1 MSVAAIGELGAI
13 TPGTTTGTAAAGGG
27 WNPMV
32 AAAERIQ
39 QLQALMSEVETGTPS
54 GSFGAALNAAQSTGV
69 EAGANQPETAVPYQ
83 AMSPASTDAAS
94 PIATVSEDTPV
105 GAYGQPSTATG
116 PGAPVA
122 GAAYVPMIEQA
133 AARNGLDPALLY
145 GLIEQESGFDPG
157 ARSGAGAE
165 GLTQLMPGTAAS
177 LGVAE
182 PLNPAEAIE
191 GGARFLAEQMRQFG
205 GNAADALAAYNAGP
219 GAVQQ
224 YGGVPPYAETQQ
236 YVGKVLGYAA
246 AYNQAVAGEV
256 RA

>member
-1 MSVAAIGELGAI
+1 MSVAAIGEVGAI
-13 TPGTTTGTAAAGGG
+13 APATTGTDAAASGG

-39 QLQALMSEVETGTPS
+39 QLQALISQVETGTPS
-54 GSFGAALNAAQSTGV
+54 EVATGSPSASFGAALNAAQSTDV
-69 EAGANQPETAVPYQ
+69 EAGA
-83 AMSPASTDAAS
+83 DAAS
-94 PIATVSEDTPV
+94 PIATVSDETPV
-105 GAYGQPSTATG
+105 AAYGPTSTATG
-116 PGAPVA
+116 SGTSTATGSGAPVA
-122 GAAYVPMIEQA
+122 GAAYVPMIQQA

-157 ARSGAGAE
+157 AHSGAGAE

-191 GGARFLAEQMRQFG
+191 GGAHFLAEQMRQFG

-236 YVGKVLGYAA
+236 YVSKVLGNAA
-246 AYNQAVAGEV
+246 AYNQTVAGDV